1 MKDLV
6 EAINKISTILETFF
20 REYLIHFIISI
31 ILTVTLYYFIPTDNK
46 ILLKLGNFIFY
57 GTAFLIFFLLI
68 YIIVKIFERVKSNIY
83 YAKQQKKYDYEIER
97 KNIQEIRQ
105 FIDNLNRQERKLINY
120 FLENDNKPLILQG
133 VLYGNKILE
142 YWCDQNEFE
151 VDETMYA
158 YNPVTLKEDYKLES
172 GMIGFNGE
180 NISNHVFPYVDIKVQ
195 YQKPHFKR
203 NVKYEREV
211 FYTASAERKINV
223 ETNMNLNDIEHN
235 INNMHK
241 SLLRLANYF
250 DGNEI
255 APFDELNIVSSN
267 HFQKDLLNT
276 KNEVS
281 SEIKSREESIE
292 SRL

>member
-133 VLYGNKILE
+133 VLYENKILE

-172 GMIGFNGE
+172 GMIATRYKLKSELYEPLKIMKDRNI
-180 NISNHVFPYVDIKVQ
+180 NISNF
-195 YQKPHFKR
+195 
-203 NVKYEREV
+203 
-211 FYTASAERKINV
+211 
-223 ETNMNLNDIEHN
+223 
-235 INNMHK
+235 
-241 SLLRLANYF
+241 
-250 DGNEI
+250 
-255 APFDELNIVSSN
+255 
-267 HFQKDLLNT
+267 
-276 KNEVS
+276 
-281 SEIKSREESIE
+281 
-292 SRL
+292 

>member
-83 YAKQQKKYDYEIER
+83 YAKQQKKYDDEIER

-142 YWCDQNEFE
+142 YLCDQNEFE

-172 GMIGFNGE
+172 GMIATRYKLKSELYEPLKIMKDRNI
-180 NISNHVFPYVDIKVQ
+180 NISNF
-195 YQKPHFKR
+195 
-203 NVKYEREV
+203 
-211 FYTASAERKINV
+211 
-223 ETNMNLNDIEHN
+223 
-235 INNMHK
+235 
-241 SLLRLANYF
+241 
-250 DGNEI
+250 
-255 APFDELNIVSSN
+255 
-267 HFQKDLLNT
+267 
-276 KNEVS
+276 
-281 SEIKSREESIE
+281 
-292 SRL
+292 

>member
-20 REYLIHFIISI
+20 REYLIHFIMSI

-83 YAKQQKKYDYEIER
+83 YAKQQKKYDDEIER

-172 GMIGFNGE
+172 GMIATKYKLKSELYEPLKIIKDRNI
-180 NISNHVFPYVDIKVQ
+180 NISNF
-195 YQKPHFKR
+195 
-203 NVKYEREV
+203 
-211 FYTASAERKINV
+211 
-223 ETNMNLNDIEHN
+223 
-235 INNMHK
+235 
-241 SLLRLANYF
+241 
-250 DGNEI
+250 
-255 APFDELNIVSSN
+255 
-267 HFQKDLLNT
+267 
-276 KNEVS
+276 
-281 SEIKSREESIE
+281 
-292 SRL
+292 